1 MGWIAA
7 AGLGLQALG
16 AIGSIASNRQA
27 ANDNAQ
33 YRALQTQSTLTNYI
47 QQLNAVHTR
56 VNQEQ
61 QATVLQKQQLAIEN
75 MKARATAQASA
86 AANGV
91 EGSTLDNLF
100 QGYDR
105 ATAVNNYIASKNL
118 HFKELQSYQEMMSY
132 RASALSSIYNQTTY
146 TSNGVG
152 SVLSGFGGLLSSY
165 SDMKWRESMSKK

>member
-16 AIGSIASNRQA
+16 AIGSIASDRQA

-75 MKARATAQASA
+75 MKARATAHASA
-86 AANGV
+86 ASNGV

-118 HFKELQSYQEMMSY
+118 HFKELQSYQEMMGY

>member
-16 AIGSIASNRQA
+16 AIGSIASDRQA
-27 ANDNAQ
+27 ANDNAR

-56 VNQEQ
+56 INQEQ
-61 QATVLQKQQLAIEN
+61 QATALQKQQLAIEN

-86 AANGV
+86 AANSV

-165 SDMKWRESMSKK
+165 SDMKWKQGFSKK

>member
-1 MGWIAA
+1 MGWVAA

-16 AIGSIASNRQA
+16 AIGSIVSDRQA

-33 YRALQTQSTLTNYI
+33 YKALQTQSTLTNYI

-56 VNQEQ
+56 ISQEQ
-61 QATVLQKQQLAIEN
+61 SATALQKQQLAIQN

-86 AANGV
+86 ASAGV
-91 EGSTLDNLF
+91 SGSTLDNLF

-118 HFKELQSYQEMMSY
+118 HFKELQSYQEMMGY
-132 RASALSSIYNQTTY
+132 RAAALSSIYNQTTY
-146 TSNGVG
+146 TSNGIG
-152 SVLSGFGGLLSSY
+152 SVLSGFGGLFSSY
-165 SDMKWRESMSKK
+165 SDMKWKESFKTK

>member
-1 MGWIAA
+1 MGWVAA

-16 AIGSIASNRQA
+16 AIGSFAADRQA

-61 QATVLQKQQLAIEN
+61 QATALQKQQMAIEN

-86 AANGV
+86 ASAGV
-91 EGSTLDNLF
+91 AGSTIDNLF

-105 ATAVNNYIASKNL
+105 ATAVNNYVASKNL
-118 HFKELQSYQEMMSY
+118 HFKELQSYQEMLGY

-146 TSNGVG
+146 SSNGLG
-152 SVLSGFGGLLSSY
+152 NVLTGFGGLLSSY
-165 SDMKWRESMSKK
+165 SKMKRDGYFSK

>member
-16 AIGSIASNRQA
+16 AIGSIASDRQA

-56 VNQEQ
+56 INQEQ
-61 QATVLQKQQLAIEN
+61 QATALQKQQLAIEN
-75 MKARATAQASA
+75 MKARATAQASS

-91 EGSTLDNLF
+91 AGSTLDNLF

-165 SDMKWRESMSKK
+165 SDMKWRESIIKK

>member
-1 MGWIAA
+1 MGWVAA

-16 AIGSIASNRQA
+16 AIGSIVSDRQA
-27 ANDNAQ
+27 AADNAQ

-56 VNQEQ
+56 ISQEQ
-61 QATVLQKQQLAIEN
+61 SATALQKQQLAIQN

-86 AANGV
+86 ASAGV
-91 EGSTLDNLF
+91 SGSTLDNLF

-118 HFKELQSYQEMMSY
+118 HFKELQSYQEMMGY
-132 RASALSSIYNQTTY
+132 RAAALSSIYNQTTY
-146 TSNGVG
+146 TSNGIG
-152 SVLSGFGGLLSSY
+152 SVLSGFGGLFSSY
-165 SDMKWRESMSKK
+165 SDMKWKESFKTK

>member
-16 AIGSIASNRQA
+16 AIGSIASDRQA

-47 QQLNAVHTR
+47 QQLNTVHTR
-56 VNQEQ
+56 INQEQ
-61 QATVLQKQQLAIEN
+61 QATALQKQQLAIEN

-91 EGSTLDNLF
+91 AGSTLDNLF

-165 SDMKWRESMSKK
+165 SDMKWKQGFSKK

>member
-16 AIGSIASNRQA
+16 AIGSIASDRQA

-86 AANGV
+86 AASGV
-91 EGSTLDNLF
+91 TGSTLDNLF

-132 RASALSSIYNQTTY
+132 RASALSSIYNQTSY

-165 SDMKWRESMSKK
+165 SDMKWRQSFNKK

>member
-16 AIGSIASNRQA
+16 AIGSIASDRQA
-27 ANDNAQ
+27 ANDNAR

-56 VNQEQ
+56 INQEQ
-61 QATVLQKQQLAIEN
+61 QATALQKQQLAIEN

-86 AANGV
+86 AASGV
-91 EGSTLDNLF
+91 AGSTLDNLF

-146 TSNGVG
+146 ASKGVG

-165 SDMKWRESMSKK
+165 SDMKWRESIIKK